1 MFSKQNYNFQT
12 WHVYLKVVLLILLWV
27 TSHRRSWHWQTVS
40 MALSSDP
47 DIQPSLAVV
56 PPSIVCGSRLVLMLL
71 CSPVCIT
78 ATVVCVPLHPKRCLS
93 HSADARSPAWEGRCV
108 FSDVHHF
115 KQSMRIVLVTKV
127 MFSLLIRKWELGAG
141 ISFHRC
147 LRSVHNQLPHQT
159 QSGTHIRWN
168 LRGREMF
175 SQYHSS

>member
-1 MFSKQNYNFQT
+1 MFIWKSSSSYCYESPPITQYEL
-12 WHVYLKVVLLILLWV
+12 VDP
-27 TSHRRSWHWQTVS
+27 VS

-78 ATVVCVPLHPKRCLS
+78 ATVCVPLHPKRCLS

-159 QSGTHIRWN
+159 QSGTRIRWN
-168 LRGREMF
+168 LRDREMVF
-175 SQYHSS
+175 SSQ